1 VLPPEATE
9 PTAITADRAARTL
22 TVTWAD
28 GVTSEISFEALRWAC
43 PCAVCKGEGGQPG
56 VLASTKRLT
65 PEQTEMTDLR
75 AVGLYAVSPL
85 WADGHDT
92 GIYPYNQL
100 RQLGD
105 SEARKRQGQ
114 SQGDVSAGDGR

>member
-1 VLPPEATE
+1 VLPPDAYE
-9 PTAITADRAARTL
+9 PTAISAERTTKTL

-28 GVTSEISFEALRWAC
+28 GATSVISFEALRWAC

-56 VLASTKRLT
+56 VLQFTTALT
-65 PEQTEMTDLR
+65 PQQTEMVDLR

-92 GIYPYNQL
+92 GIYPYRLL
-100 RQLGD
+100 RELGD
-105 SEARKRQGQ
+105 AEARRRSG
-114 SQGDVSAGDGR
+114 